1 LKQFR
6 LLCYLIPNSAM
17 KYILSLWIILNFT
30 LLSGQNF
37 PLPDLEWGPLLQ
49 QPIEAKMAGIVTDS
63 ACFYAWRYGK
73 YARKGDEMYLEK
85 YNEDGSLSLYR
96 KLKMNPGEAFRK
108 FFSWKG
114 GKVALV
120 EGKEYVRLIAVNEES
135 LAPGSEILYVK
146 KEKDQY
152 WQNVE
157 VDPTQGRLL
166 ILLRERKGWQQRVRL
181 RLIVLD
187 QDMEVCWDEDTML
200 PYVYA
205 EYYPEKVIVSPE
217 GDVFI
222 TGYTQF
228 AFERSVDNGKPNFQF
243 IILSFTG
250 FGKIQT
256 EFQIGLRRKIVTD
269 FNVSLS
275 SEGKLI
281 GVGFYSES
289 RTAAAGGVFLT
300 NIDPYRQTAT
310 GGKLHAFSKAFD
322 MGRVRLGQKFEW
334 NELSNNKGEFLHYYI
349 RNFLPDTTGGGI
361 LIAEQVILQENY
373 ISFKEGYNG
382 NQINYN
388 FNDLLIIKLS
398 QEGQVSWVKKIPK
411 KQRTLNDKG
420 KYSSISAIP
429 ATNENYLIYN
439 DNGKNFSKNNKIR
452 TFKGLQSVIALTHID
467 ENGNTESF
475 PIAINEEQGVLF
487 QPGLT
492 SAFGRNKK
500 IIYGEKGKNFRF
512 GILTF

>member
-1 LKQFR
+1 
-6 LLCYLIPNSAM
+6 M
-17 KYILSLWIILNFT
+17 KYILSLWILLKCT
-30 LLSGQNF
+30 LLSAQNF
-37 PLPDLEWGPLLQ
+37 DLPTLEWGPLLQ
-49 QPIEAKMAGIVTDS
+49 QPIEAKMAGIIADDDH
-63 ACFYAWRYGK
+63 FYAWRYGK
-73 YARKGDEMYLEK
+73 YTRKGDEMYLEK

-157 VDPTQGRLL
+157 VDATVGRLL

-187 QDMEVCWDEDTML
+187 RNMEVCWDEDTQL

-205 EYYPEKVIVSPE
+205 EYYPEKVLLSSE

-228 AFERSVDNGKPNFQF
+228 AYERTVDKGKPNFQF

-269 FNVSLS
+269 FQVNLNG
-275 SEGKLI
+275 EGKLVGI
-281 GVGFYSES
+281 GFYSENKE
-289 RTAAAGGVFLT
+289 AAAGGVFLT
-300 NIDPYRQTAT
+300 TIDPYKQTAS
-310 GGKLHAFSKAFD
+310 GGKLHAFAKAYD
-322 MGRVRLGQKFEW
+322 MGRVRVGQQFEW
-334 NELSNNKGEFLHYYI
+334 NELSQNKGEFLHYYI
-349 RNFLPDTTGGGI
+349 RSFLPEPEGGGL

-373 ISFKEGYNG
+373 ISFKEGYSA

-388 FNDLLIIKLS
+388 FNDLLLINLS
-398 QEGQVSWVKKIPK
+398 AEGQVSWVKKIPK

-429 ATNENYLIYN
+429 TAEDNYLIYN
-439 DNGKNFSKNNKIR
+439 DNGKNFSKNNKTR
-452 TFKGLQSVIALTHID
+452 AFKGLQSVIAITHID
-467 ENGNTESF
+467 DNGKAESF

-492 SAFGRNKK
+492 SSFGKDKK

>member
-1 LKQFR
+1 MHLVSNSFMRYFLPLWFSLVFSR
-6 LLCYLIPNSAM
+6 LSA
-17 KYILSLWIILNFT
+17 
-30 LLSGQNF
+30 QDF
-37 PLPDLEWGPLLQ
+37 PLPTLTWGPLLQ
-49 QPIEAKMAGIVTDS
+49 QPIEAKMAGIIADS
-63 ACFYAWRYGK
+63 SHFYAWRYGK
-73 YARKGDEMYLEK
+73 YTRKGDEIYLER
-85 YNEDGSLSLYR
+85 YNKDGTLGLYR

-114 GKVALV
+114 GKVALL
-120 EGKEYVRLIAVNEES
+120 EGKEYVRLISVGGES
-135 LAPGSEILYVK
+135 LAPNAEILYLK
-146 KEKDQY
+146 KERDQY

-157 VDPTQGRLL
+157 VDASQGRLL
-166 ILLRERKGWQQRVRL
+166 ILLREKKGWQQRVRL
-181 RLIVLD
+181 RLVVFD
-187 QDMEVCWDEDTML
+187 QQLEVCWDEVTQL

-205 EYYPEKVIVSPE
+205 EYYPEKVLFSPE

-228 AFERSVDNGKPNFQF
+228 AYERFVDNGKPNFQF

-250 FGKIQT
+250 YGKIQT
-256 EFQIGLRRKIVTD
+256 EFQIGLRRKIVSD
-269 FNVSLS
+269 FHVTLS
-275 SEGKLI
+275 EEGKLV
-281 GVGFYSES
+281 GVGFYSENTS
-289 RTAAAGGVFLT
+289 ASAGGVFLT
-300 NIDPYRQTAT
+300 KIDPYSQTAT

-349 RNFLPDTTGGGI
+349 RNFLPDSTGGGL

-373 ISFKEGYNG
+373 ISFKEGYSPS
-382 NQINYN
+382 QINYN

-398 QEGQVSWVKKIPK
+398 KEGQVSWVKKIPK

-420 KYSSISAIP
+420 KYSSISAVSS
-429 ATNENYLIYN
+429 AKNHYLIYN

-452 TFKGLQSVIALTHID
+452 TFKGLQSVMALTHID
-467 ENGNTESF
+467 ESGNYESF

-487 QPGLT
+487 QPALT
-492 SAFGRNKK
+492 SPFGKDKK